1 MHHAS
6 FSGPRPRAL
15 LRRSCR
21 AGIAVAAAASAIFAA
36 STSEA
41 QTAPPLG
48 YRSSTWPPPRVAR
61 SQDAPAPRSLDA
73 VVTPPKSE
81 ESASFD
87 LGCATE
93 VPLMI
98 GAQATLELPYRLLV
112 QGEVGVLPAAYLN
125 VIDGVLTG
133 AGAYDATA
141 SDLVRSS
148 LQSSLV
154 VRASAGL
161 RPFSD
166 HGFEIMGG
174 YTLASIDGELSA
186 RRTIEAVSGVAVPTQ
201 LADTQIQLNTT
212 IHSLH
217 VSLGWRWVVADH
229 FVVRAQLAYLQSVAA
244 SSSLAVPASV
254 AALPGV
260 AARVDEANQVVE
272 TTIGDKY
279 MKYAKLP
286 VIGLSLGY
294 RF

>member
-21 AGIAVAAAASAIFAA
+21 AGFAVAAAASAIFAA
-36 STSEA
+36 STSVA

-48 YRSSTWPPPRVAR
+48 YRSSTWPPPRSASR
-61 SQDAPAPRSLDA
+61 LDAPAPRSLDA
-73 VVTPPKSE
+73 VTTTPKSE
-81 ESASFD
+81 ESMSFD

-98 GAQATLELPYRLLV
+98 GAQATLELPYRFLV

-125 VIDGVLTG
+125 VIDGVLTS

-141 SDLVRSS
+141 SDLVRTS
-148 LQSSLV
+148 LQGSLV

-166 HGFEIMGG
+166 HGLEIMGG
-174 YTLASIDGELSA
+174 YTLASIDGSVSA
-186 RRTIEAVSGVAVPTQ
+186 RRVLETFSGVAVPAAIT
-201 LADTQIQLNTT
+201 DTQIQLNTT

-229 FVVRAQLAYLQSVAA
+229 FVVRAQLAYLQSVGS

-260 AARVDEANQVVE
+260 AARVDQVSQTVD
-272 TTIGDKY
+272 TTLNDNY

>member
-1 MHHAS
+1 MREPDAT
-6 FSGPRPRAL
+6 FSDPRQAVL
-15 LRRSCR
+15 YDVFNNDRS
-21 AGIAVAAAASAIFAA
+21 
-36 STSEA
+36 
-41 QTAPPLG
+41 
-48 YRSSTWPPPRVAR
+48 
-61 SQDAPAPRSLDA
+61 DLDA
-73 VVTPPKSE
+73 YVTIADEVGAHRVV
-81 ESASFD
+81 D

-93 VPLMI
+93 VPLML
-98 GAQATLELPYRLLV
+98 GAQATLELPYRFLV
-112 QGEVGVLPAAYLN
+112 QGEIGVLPAAYLN
-125 VIDGVLTG
+125 LIDGVLTSV
-133 AGAYDATA
+133 GAYDATT

-174 YTLASIDGELSA
+174 YTLASIDGGVSA
-186 RRTIEAVSGVAVPTQ
+186 RRALETVSGVAVPPA

-229 FVVRAQLAYLQSVAA
+229 FVVRASLAYLQSVGS
-244 SSSLAVPASV
+244 SSSLAVPANV

-260 AARVDEANQVVE
+260 APRVDQVSQTVD
-272 TTIGDKY
+272 TTLNGY
-279 MKYAKLP
+279 YTKYAKLP
-286 VIGLSLGY
+286 VMGLSLGY